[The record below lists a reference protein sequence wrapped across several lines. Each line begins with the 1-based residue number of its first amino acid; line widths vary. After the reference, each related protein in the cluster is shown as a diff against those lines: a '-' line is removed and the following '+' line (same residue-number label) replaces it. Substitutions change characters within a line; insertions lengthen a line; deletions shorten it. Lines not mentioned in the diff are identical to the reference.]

1 MRIGFYLKLQFDNL
15 ARSILNQTELQVIQK
30 KIYDIRGTKVM
41 FDFDL
46 DEPHQAKTRALN
58 QAVKRNADLS
68 PENFIFR
75 LTKTE
80 WNGMSSQI
88 VKTYPTRRPKT
99 TLPLAFTEHG
109 VIMLANVLRSK
120 RVEQTA
126 VAIVWTFVDLK
137 QFLHNYEHLEI
148 KLEELEELCNRWFK
162 IFIRRLTILLKKTRR
177 KNPI

>member
-15 ARSILNQTELQVIQK
+15 ARSILNQMELQVIQK

-41 FDFDL
+41 LDFDL

-80 WNGMSSQI
+80 WNN
-88 VKTYPTRRPKT
+88 PTRRPKT
-99 TLPLAFTEHG
+99 ALPLAFTEHG

-126 VAIVWTFVDLK
+126 VAIVWTFVALK

-177 KNPI
+177 KNPIQVVKR